1 MCKEHRKE
9 MYTLTA
15 GTGEKLVFNRPNQKR
30 IEKAGQLF
38 FTLFKV
44 QSFHISPVLPIFT
57 PFWFSVFS
65 LGFRSYS
72 LGQGSAVRETG
83 GKKNRREP
91 KISAS
96 EANRAWVW
104 GGVGWRPP
112 PFPSPPLASLR
123 SSIFFFFCWQSW
135 CICLSS
141 KHSLTFYS
149 WLFTLYKNLKR
160 PWLLTLLQAVKN
172 SLSEIGS
179 LRYERN
185 KFERRPFGGSLV
197 IFTPKKHQQ

>member
-44 QSFHISPVLPIFT
+44 QSVHISPVLPIFT

-83 GKKNRREP
+83 GKKNRPEP
-91 KISAS
+91 QISAS
-96 EANRAWVW
+96 EANQAWVW
-104 GGVGWRPP
+104 GGVGWRAP

-123 SSIFFFFCWQSW
+123 SSIFFLLTKLVHLSFF
-135 CICLSS
+135 
-141 KHSLTFYS
+141 KA
-149 WLFTLYKNLKR
+149 FTHFL
-160 PWLLTLLQAVKN
+160 LLTLYTLQEFNKTLTADLIT
-172 SLSEIGS
+172 SSE
-179 LRYERN
+179 E
-185 KFERRPFGGSLV
+185 FLV
-197 IFTPKKHQQ
+197 WNRIIEVWA

>member
-15 GTGEKLVFNRPNQKR
+15 WTGEKLVFSRPNQKR

-44 QSFHISPVLPIFT
+44 QSVHISPVLPIFT

-91 KISAS
+91 QISAS
-96 EANRAWVW
+96 EANQAWVW

-123 SSIFFFFCWQSW
+123 SSIFFLLTKLVHLSFF
-135 CICLSS
+135 
-141 KHSLTFYS
+141 KA
-149 WLFTLYKNLKR
+149 FTHFL
-160 PWLLTLLQAVKN
+160 LLTLYTLQEFNKTLTADLIT
-172 SLSEIGS
+172 SSE
-179 LRYERN
+179 E
-185 KFERRPFGGSLV
+185 FLV
-197 IFTPKKHQQ
+197 WNRIIEVWA